1 MSTYAVTGTPE
12 VRVDMQ
18 VGRVDLVATDR
29 ADVVVTVTPSNPG
42 RSGDRSAAD
51 RVRVDQIGDTVRIT
65 GPVRLNLFG
74 PGDSV
79 DVLVE
84 VPVVTTANVDVKY
97 GWVNASG
104 ALGACRMNVPY
115 GNLTLE
121 SATRLDLSVGH
132 GEVRVAQVAG
142 DAEIR
147 LKSGSARVGRI
158 DGTLRLSGSDAL
170 VLVDSV
176 GSAAD
181 VTTSSGAVEL
191 GRAGGS
197 VRVQSAYGMVR
208 VGELVRG
215 SARIDGSYGGVDVGI
230 RRGVSVW
237 LDAVSQHGVVR
248 TDLPAS
254 TGPADS
260 DDTLE
265 LRVRTGYGDITI
277 HRSDPLVPPEDPP
290 PAAS

>member
-1 MSTYAVTGTPE
+1 MSAYAVSGTPE
-12 VRVDMQ
+12 VRIDLQ
-18 VGRVDLVATDR
+18 VGRVDIVATDR
-29 ADVVVTVTPSNPG
+29 PDVVVTVSPSNPG
-42 RSGDRSAAD
+42 RSGDRGAAD
-51 RVRVDQIGDTVRIT
+51 RVRVDQVGDTVRIS
-65 GPVRLNLFG
+65 GPSRLNLFG
-74 PGDSV
+74 AGDSV

-84 VPVVTTANVDVKY
+84 VPAVTVANVDVKY

-104 ALGACRMNVPY
+104 PLGDCRINVPY

-121 SATRLDLSVGH
+121 SATRLDLSVGY
-132 GEVRVAQVAG
+132 GEVRVARVAG

-147 LKSGSARVGRI
+147 LKSGSARLGRI
-158 DGTLRLSGSDAL
+158 DGALRLSGSDAM
-170 VLVDSV
+170 VVVDSV
-176 GSAAD
+176 GSSAE

-191 GRAGGS
+191 GRAAGS
-197 VRVQSAYGMVR
+197 VRVRSAYGMVR

-215 SARIDGSYGGVDVGI
+215 SAQIDGSYGGVDVGI

-254 TGPADS
+254 TAPTDS
-260 DDTLE
+260 DDSLE

-277 HRSDPLVPPEDPP
+277 HRSDPLVPPEGSP
-290 PAAS
+290 PAAW